1 MSTMTDE
8 QSFKSCLK
16 AVGEMVADV
25 TFTEQEAQAIAHAA
39 LSWWVVFSIGAE
51 REEASGDGC
60 DLSETRDI
68 LSNIIG
74 KAGKEINVSID
85 RGKLAAAAKGDTN
98 A

>member
-1 MSTMTDE
+1 MSARPDGE
-8 QSFKSCLK
+8 SLEACLK

-39 LSWWVVFSIGAE
+39 LNWWVMFSIGAE

-68 LSNIIG
+68 LTNIIG
-74 KAGKEINVSID
+74 KAGKEINVSING
-85 RGKLAAAAKGDTN
+85 GKLAAAWKGD
-98 A
+98 AQ